1 MLIKEKRMKKIT
13 LDVRPELHYKLRL
26 LSVLL
31 GKPLSS
37 IVSESLEKLLENYP
51 SITNDVLRD

>member
-1 MLIKEKRMKKIT
+1 MKKIT

-37 IVSESLEKLLENYP
+37 IVSESLEKLLEDYP
-51 SITNDVLRD
+51 SITNNVLRD